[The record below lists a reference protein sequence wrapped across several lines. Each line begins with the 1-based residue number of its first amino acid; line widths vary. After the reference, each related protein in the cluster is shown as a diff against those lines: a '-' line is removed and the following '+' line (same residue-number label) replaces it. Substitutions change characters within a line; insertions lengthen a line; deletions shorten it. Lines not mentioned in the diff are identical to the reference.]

1 MYFCFCLSRSFN
13 SVIKKT
19 KAVKKVTLI
28 YIGATF
34 ILAIVI
40 FVWGYNY
47 LKGKDLFSK
56 QMILYSRYHKI
67 DGLVTAN
74 PVLINGKQVGAVN
87 RIYFAPDHSG
97 DLIVTF
103 LIKDKFPIP
112 KNTVARIV
120 NATLLG
126 AKSVDF
132 KLGDSKIMAKSG
144 DTLRGTVEVTLKDEV
159 SEALAPMKARAE
171 RILSNADTLIK
182 ALSKLMSKETRGNL
196 QTSFEDIAGTL
207 HNLNVTTAELKN
219 VVHKSGGHV
228 TVTLANLDSIT
239 GTLNA
244 SRSDLRAMIANFR
257 NVSDSLSAADLAGTI
272 RQTKA
277 SLEHINQLLGK
288 INRGQGT
295 VGQLIVN
302 DSLYRELNKSVTDL
316 DKLLK
321 DLKANPHR
329 YLKFSVF

>member
-1 MYFCFCLSRSFN
+1 M
-13 SVIKKT
+13 KKS
-19 KAVKKVTLI
+19 TLV

-34 ILAIVI
+34 VLAIVI

-74 PVLINGKQVGAVN
+74 PVLINGKQVGSVN

-112 KNTVARIV
+112 KNTVARII

-126 AKSVDF
+126 AKSVDL
-132 KLGDSKIMAKSG
+132 KLGDSQQMVQSG
-144 DTLRGTVEVTLKDEV
+144 DTLRGSVEVTLKDEV
-159 SEALAPMKARAE
+159 NSALAPMKARAE
-171 RILSNADTLIK
+171 RILSSADTLIK
-182 ALSKLMSKETRGNL
+182 ALSRLMSKESRGNL
-196 QTSFEDIAGTL
+196 ETSFHDVAGTL
-207 HNLNVTTAELKN
+207 HNLNITTAELKDM
-219 VVHKSGGHV
+219 VSKSNIHV
-228 TVTLANLDSIT
+228 TRTLSNLDSIT
-239 GTLNA
+239 STLND
-244 SRSDLRAMIANFR
+244 SRSDLRAMIYNFR
-257 NVSDSLSAADLAGTI
+257 NVSDTLSKADLAGTI
-272 RQTKA
+272 RQTKV
-277 SLEHINQLLGK
+277 SLEHINRLLAN
-288 INRGQGT
+288 INKGQGT

-302 DSLYRELNKSVTDL
+302 DSLYKELNKSVMDL

-321 DLKANPHR
+321 DLKENPHR

>member
-1 MYFCFCLSRSFN
+1 M
-13 SVIKKT
+13 KKST
-19 KAVKKVTLI
+19 II

-34 ILAIVI
+34 VLAVFI

-74 PVLINGKQVGAVN
+74 PVLINGKQVGSVN

-112 KNTVARIV
+112 KNTVARII

-126 AKSVDF
+126 AKSVDLR
-132 KLGDSKIMAKSG
+132 LGNSKELVKSG

-159 SEALAPMKARAE
+159 NSALAPMKARAE
-171 RILSNADTLIK
+171 RILSNADTLINSM
-182 ALSKLMSKETRGNL
+182 AKLLSKETKGNL
-196 QTSFEDIAGTL
+196 RMSFEDVAGVL
-207 HNLNVTTAELKN
+207 HNLNVTTAELKET
-219 VVHKSGGHV
+219 VHQSKGHI
-228 TVTLANLDSIT
+228 TKTMANIDSLSETLSQ
-239 GTLNA
+239 
-244 SRSDLRAMIANFR
+244 SRGEMKAMITNFK
-257 NVSDSLSAADLAGTI
+257 NISDSLSNADLAGTI
-272 RQTKA
+272 RKAKA
-277 SLEHINQLLGK
+277 SLEHLNLLLEQINQGK
-288 INRGQGT
+288 GT
-295 VGQLIVN
+295 VGQLVVN
-302 DSLYRELNKSVTDL
+302 DSLYRALNKSVMDL

-321 DLKANPHR
+321 DMKENPHR

>member
-1 MYFCFCLSRSFN
+1 M
-13 SVIKKT
+13 KKS
-19 KAVKKVTLI
+19 TLV
-28 YIGATF
+28 YIGASF

-56 QMILYSRYHKI
+56 QTILYSRYPKI

-74 PVLINGKQVGAVN
+74 PVLINGKQVGSVN
-87 RIYFAPDHSG
+87 KIYFAPDHSG
-97 DLIVTF
+97 DLIVAF

-112 KNTVARIV
+112 KNSVARIV

-126 AKSVDF
+126 AKSVDL
-132 KLGDSKIMAKSG
+132 KLGDSKEMVKSG

-159 SEALAPMKARAE
+159 SNALAPMKARAE
-171 RILSNADTLIK
+171 RILSSADTLINE
-182 ALSKLMSKETRGNL
+182 LSELMSSENRGNL
-196 QTSFEDIAGTL
+196 KRSFQDVAGTL
-207 HNLNVTTAELKN
+207 HNLNLTTAELKTM
-219 VVHKSGGHV
+219 VHKSSVHV
-228 TVTLANLDSIT
+228 DRTVANLDSLT
-239 GTLNA
+239 GALSD
-244 SRSDLRAMIANFR
+244 SRDNLKAMIYNFK
-257 NVSDSLSAADLAGTI
+257 NISDSLSNADLAGTI

-288 INRGQGT
+288 INSGQGT
-295 VGQLIVN
+295 VGQLFVN
-302 DSLYRELNKSVTDL
+302 DSLYIELNKSVTDL

-321 DLKANPHR
+321 DLKENPHR

>member
-1 MYFCFCLSRSFN
+1 M
-13 SVIKKT
+13 KKST
-19 KAVKKVTLI
+19 VI

-34 ILAIVI
+34 VLAIFI

-74 PVLINGKQVGAVN
+74 PVLINGKQVGSVN

-103 LIKDKFPIP
+103 IIKDKFPIP

-126 AKSVDF
+126 AKSVDL
-132 KLGDSKIMAKSG
+132 KLGNSKKLVKSG
-144 DTLRGTVEVTLKDEV
+144 DTLRGSVEVTLKDEV
-159 SEALAPMKARAE
+159 SSALAPMKARAE
-171 RILSNADTLIK
+171 RILSNADTLVNTM
-182 ALSKLMSKETRGNL
+182 SKLLSNETKGNL
-196 QTSFEDIAGTL
+196 RMSFKDVAGLL
-207 HNLNVTTAELKN
+207 HNLNVTTAELKET
-219 VVHKSGGHV
+219 VHQSKGH
-228 TVTLANLDSIT
+228 IT
-239 GTLNA
+239 QT
-244 SRSDLRAMIANFR
+244 IANIDSLSATLSQSR
-257 NVSDSLSAADLAGTI
+257 GDMKTMIYNLKNISDSLSNADLAGTI
-272 RQTKA
+272 RKAKA
-277 SLEHINQLLGK
+277 SLEHLNLLLEKMNQGK
-288 INRGQGT
+288 GT

-302 DSLYRELNKSVTDL
+302 DSLYHALNKSVMDL

-321 DLKANPHR
+321 DLKKNPHR

>member
-1 MYFCFCLSRSFN
+1 M
-13 SVIKKT
+13 KKS
-19 KAVKKVTLI
+19 TLV

-74 PVLINGKQVGAVN
+74 PVLINGKQVGSVN

-112 KNTVARIV
+112 KNTVARII

-126 AKSVDF
+126 AKSVDL
-132 KLGDSKIMAKSG
+132 KLGDSQQMVQSG
-144 DTLRGTVEVTLKDEV
+144 DTLRGSVEVTLKDEV
-159 SEALAPMKARAE
+159 NSALAPMKARAE
-171 RILSNADTLIK
+171 RILSSADTLIK
-182 ALSKLMSKETRGNL
+182 ALSRLMSKESRGNL
-196 QTSFEDIAGTL
+196 ETSFHDVAGTL
-207 HNLNVTTAELKN
+207 HNLNITTAELKDM
-219 VVHKSGGHV
+219 VSKSNIHV
-228 TVTLANLDSIT
+228 TRTLANLDSLT
-239 GTLNA
+239 STLDD
-244 SRSDLRAMIANFR
+244 SRSDLRAMIYNFR
-257 NVSDSLSAADLAGTI
+257 NVSDSLSSADLAGTI

-277 SLEHINQLLGK
+277 SLEHINRLLAN
-288 INRGQGT
+288 INKGQGT

-302 DSLYRELNKSVTDL
+302 DSLYKELNKSVMDL

-321 DLKANPHR
+321 DLKENPHR

>member
-1 MYFCFCLSRSFN
+1 M
-13 SVIKKT
+13 KKS
-19 KAVKKVTLI
+19 TLI

-74 PVLINGKQVGAVN
+74 PVLINGKQVGSVN

-126 AKSVDF
+126 AKSVDL
-132 KLGDSKIMAKSG
+132 KLGNSKEIVQSG
-144 DTLRGTVEVTLKDEV
+144 DTLRGSVEVTLKDEV
-159 SEALAPMKARAE
+159 NSALAPMKARAE
-171 RILSNADTLIK
+171 RILSSADTLIK
-182 ALSKLMSKETRGNL
+182 ALSELMSKEGRGNL
-196 QTSFEDIAGTL
+196 KASFHDVAGTL
-207 HNLNVTTAELKN
+207 HNLNVTTAELKDM
-219 VVHKSGGHV
+219 VSKSNIHV
-228 TVTLANLDSIT
+228 TRTLANLDSLT
-239 GTLNA
+239 STLDD
-244 SRSDLRAMIANFR
+244 SRSDLRAMIYNFR
-257 NVSDSLSAADLAGTI
+257 NVSDSLSSADLAGTI

-277 SLEHINQLLGK
+277 SLQHINLLLANINKGK
-288 INRGQGT
+288 GT

-302 DSLYRELNKSVTDL
+302 DSLYKELNKSVMDL

-321 DLKANPHR
+321 DLKENPHR

>member
-1 MYFCFCLSRSFN
+1 
-13 SVIKKT
+13 
-19 KAVKKVTLI
+19 VKKSTIV
-28 YIGATF
+28 YIGITF
-34 ILAIVI
+34 VVAIFI
-40 FVWGYNY
+40 FVWGYNF

-74 PVLINGKQVGAVN
+74 PVLINGKQVGSV
-87 RIYFAPDHSG
+87 RKIFFAPDHSG
-97 DLIVTF
+97 DLIVSF

-126 AKSVDF
+126 AKSVDL
-132 KLGDSKIMAKSG
+132 KLGNSKEVVKSG
-144 DTLRGTVEVTLKDEV
+144 DTLRGSVEVTLKDEV
-159 SEALAPMKARAE
+159 SSALAPMKARAE

-182 ALSKLMSKETRGNL
+182 SMSKLLSKETKGNL
-196 QTSFEDIAGTL
+196 RMSFEDIAGLL
-207 HNLNVTTAELKN
+207 HNLKLTTAELKQT
-219 VVHKSGGHV
+219 VHQSKGHIIQTTAHIDSLAAV
-228 TVTLANLDSIT
+228 LSDSRGDMQEMIYNFKNISDTLAH
-239 GTLNA
+239 
-244 SRSDLRAMIANFR
+244 
-257 NVSDSLSAADLAGTI
+257 ADLAGTI

-277 SLEHINQLLGK
+277 SLEHINQLLQK
-288 INRGQGT
+288 INQGQGT

-302 DSLYRELNKSVTDL
+302 DSLYIELNKSVSDL